1 MPFYRFSQVAVKMT
15 DYVHGHEIDNE
26 LDAQK

>member
-1 MPFYRFSQVAVKMT
+1 MLFYRFSEVAVKTT

-26 LDAQK
+26 IDAQK